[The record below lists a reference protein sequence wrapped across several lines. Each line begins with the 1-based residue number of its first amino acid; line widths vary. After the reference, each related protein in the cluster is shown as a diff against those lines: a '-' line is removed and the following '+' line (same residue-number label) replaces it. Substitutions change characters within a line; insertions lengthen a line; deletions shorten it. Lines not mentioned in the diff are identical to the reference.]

1 MPCKYSLNLKIM
13 ISFKKKVN
21 FTQLTQLI
29 NMSVLKKVFFVILLC
44 SCDVIK
50 GWHDNDEVTNN
61 DDGLLFVL
69 IKLKIKSI
77 ENIQIRKYSY
87 KNQFYFQFFYSILKI
102 LVKAMKNKI
111 KS

>member
-1 MPCKYSLNLKIM
+1 
-13 ISFKKKVN
+13 
-21 FTQLTQLI
+21 
-29 NMSVLKKVFFVILLC
+29 MSVLKKVFFVILLC

-77 ENIQIRKYSY
+77 ENI
-87 KNQFYFQFFYSILKI
+87 
-102 LVKAMKNKI
+102 
-111 KS
+111 